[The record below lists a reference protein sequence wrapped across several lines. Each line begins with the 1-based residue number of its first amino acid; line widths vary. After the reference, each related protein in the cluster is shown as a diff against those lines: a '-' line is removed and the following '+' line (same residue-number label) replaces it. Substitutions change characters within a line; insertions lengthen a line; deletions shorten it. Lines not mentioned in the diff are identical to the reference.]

1 MAAYILKRLGYGV
14 VVLWGVI
21 TLVFAIFSIN
31 PGDPAAMLLGQ
42 RADEEA
48 VAAVRKELGLDLPW
62 MQQYLLYL
70 NDVSPLSIHK
80 SEEPESSFYLDP
92 AKYDYTR
99 IATVGGVT
107 AVVKKPYLR
116 RSFQSRKSVSE
127 IIGEA
132 LPGTIILAT
141 CAIGFAIFF
150 GVLIGLV
157 AARFKGRFIDGFS
170 LFAAVLGM
178 SAPSFFSAIIIS
190 WIGGYLWSEH
200 TNLPLLPA
208 VFILMGIVFSL
219 ISARKRSVIRT
230 VEFAIGG
237 ALVGLLLQGL
247 NLATNSL
254 FGWGFVPLADRFI
267 TLPGTGL
274 NMTGSLYDVDVFH
287 GEYLALQNLI
297 LPVITL
303 GIRPLA
309 VVIQLMRNAL
319 LTEMSK
325 DYIRTARAKGLKTD
339 AVLFRHALRNALNP
353 VVTAVSGWFASMLAG
368 AVFIEFIFNWKGL
381 GLQVFRSLQ
390 NDDYPVVMGSVLVIA
405 TAFVIINILVDI
417 IYGWLDPRIRL
428 QG

>member
-1 MAAYILKRLGYGV
+1 MAGYIARKLGYGLL
-14 VVLWGVI
+14 VLWGVI

-48 VAAVRKELGLDLPW
+48 VASVRRELGLDLPW
-62 MQQYLLYL
+62 IEQYLLYL
-70 NDVSPLSIHK
+70 DDVSPLSLH
-80 SEEPESSFYLDP
+80 SAGDEESPFYLDP
-92 AKYDYTR
+92 EKYDYTR
-99 IATVGGVT
+99 LATVGDV
-107 AVVKKPYLR
+107 AIVVKYPYLR
-116 RSFQSRKSVSE
+116 RSYQSRKSVSE
-127 IIGEA
+127 IIAEA
-132 LPGTIILAT
+132 LPGTVILAVCSIT
-141 CAIGFAIFF
+141 FAIFF
-150 GVLIGLV
+150 GILIGIL

-178 SAPSFFSAIIIS
+178 SAPSFFSGIIIS
-190 WIGGYLWSEH
+190 WLGGYLWSAH
-200 TNLPLLPA
+200 TDLPMLPA
-208 VFILMGIVFSL
+208 VFLLMGVFVSL
-219 ISARKRSVIRT
+219 VPAGRRSWIRS

-237 ALVGLLLQGL
+237 ALIGLGLQGVDL
-247 NLATNSL
+247 LVESF
-254 FGWGFVPLADRFI
+254 FGASIIPFAGRRLI
-267 TLPGTGL
+267 LPGTGL
-274 NMTGSLYDVDVFH
+274 DMTGSLYGVDVFR

-309 VVIQLMRNAL
+309 VVVQLMRNAL
-319 LTEMSK
+319 LSEMSK
-325 DYIRTARAKGLKTD
+325 DYIRTARAKGLTTG
-339 AVLFRHALRNALNP
+339 AIMFRHALRNALNP

-405 TAFVIINILVDI
+405 SAFVVINILVDI
-417 IYGWLDPRIRL
+417 AYGWLDPRIRL